1 MSINFSFRKL
11 LLSFK
16 YAGRGLVVLFKS
28 QQNALIHL
36 LALVFVFALAWYL
49 QLSKIEW
56 LFIVLSVTMVIV
68 AEAFNTAIEFLADSI
83 SKEHHPL
90 IGKAKDV
97 GAGAVLLTAI
107 MAVVV
112 GILVFGPHLLA

>member
-16 YAGRGLVVLFKS
+16 YAGRGLVMLFKS
-28 QQNALIHL
+28 QQNAAIHL
-36 LALVFVFALAWYL
+36 LALVLVFSLAWYL

-56 LFIVLSVTMVIV
+56 LFIILSVTMVIV

-97 GAGAVLLTAI
+97 AAGAVLLAAI

-112 GILVFGPHLLA
+112 GILVFGPYLLA

>member
-16 YAGRGLVVLFKS
+16 YAGRGLFVLLKS
-28 QQNALIHL
+28 QQNAVIHL
-36 LALVFVFALAWYL
+36 LALVLVFALAWYL
-49 QLSKIEW
+49 QLSKTEW

-68 AEAFNTAIEFLADSI
+68 AEAFNTAIELLADSI

-97 GAGAVLLTAI
+97 AAGAVLLTAI

-112 GILVFGPHLLA
+112 GILVFGPYLLA